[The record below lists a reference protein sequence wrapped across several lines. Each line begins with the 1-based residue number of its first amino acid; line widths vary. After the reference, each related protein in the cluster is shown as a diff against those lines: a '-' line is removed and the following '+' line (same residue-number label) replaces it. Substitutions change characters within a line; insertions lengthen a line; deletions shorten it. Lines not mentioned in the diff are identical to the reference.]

1 LLKPSEISE
10 LVVDTDSDEASVSSD
25 ISSDSVPGLSQPQ
38 PCHQTASS
46 YKPSSSVSSSASDE
60 EDAVESGPGEQI
72 QQAVTLQWTR
82 PSCPQSSVAH
92 TFTGAPRGKKDNE
105 ASHINDGSSPLSVF
119 LLYFAEIIS
128 LLVVESNCY
137 YHDYIDRLDD
147 GPSPEP
153 DVTEAEMF
161 VFLALTIQMGHG
173 VRDGNRLLGN
183 IGPAIHTF
191 LQHYDEAAPIPSHP

>member
-1 LLKPSEISE
+1 
-10 LVVDTDSDEASVSSD
+10 V
-25 ISSDSVPGLSQPQ
+25 
-38 PCHQTASS
+38 
-46 YKPSSSVSSSASDE
+46 
-60 EDAVESGPGEQI
+60 
-72 QQAVTLQWTR
+72 
-82 PSCPQSSVAH
+82 
-92 TFTGAPRGKKDNE
+92 PRGKKDNE

-128 LLVVESNCY
+128 LLVVETNRY
-137 YHDYIDRLDD
+137 YHNYIDRLDD

-183 IGPAIHTF
+183 SGPAIHTF